1 MTTRHPYYM
10 RPETARALLAQS
22 RHAVARLRTAKILQP
37 ELERCG
43 WSPESARELAHLKF
57 DLTVP
62 APAQPIEHTQ
72 P

>member
-1 MTTRHPYYM
+1 MTTRHPFYM

-22 RHAVARLRTAKILQP
+22 RHAVARMRTAKELQP

-43 WSPESARELAHLKF
+43 WNPAAARELAHLKF

-62 APAQPIEHTQ
+62 APAQPLQ
-72 P
+72 AARP